1 VFPIVEFTYNHSMYG
16 AMRFSPFEVVYSFNL
31 CVSIDLVSILI
42 NEMTS
47 MAGIKKEKMMKK
59 L

>member
-1 VFPIVEFTYNHSMYG
+1 MYG